1 MNYYYK
7 YIKYKQKYLKLKNQD
22 GGKIPFITLD
32 NKTIDYFPFDNN
44 DFNYYHND
52 YLLINNKKEIN
63 YSLNDKFELDKFN
76 ISNNNYNEKNI
87 INNNNIYKLA
97 DQIINIS
104 SNEIFPFHLCLLS
117 KYKILDNLYKKHINT
132 IDNPNILWS
141 ESANKDKEYRIFEL
155 DDNNKKIYL
164 SKHAK
169 KVYKEIFTLYDDI
182 YEIVNINYNYNILL
196 KYSYCN
202 KFLELLQLIYKIQ
215 LEKISY
221 DSLNITTINKKNDQ
235 DIKIFDKYNLED
247 YIIVNIINIFIS
259 PISKLKNNFDIIYV
273 FYKEEQFKI
282 KKEEFKIEKEQ
293 LEKEIEQLEKEIE
306 QFKIEIEQ
314 LEIEKKQLEIEIEQL
329 EIEKKQFKINKKIE
343 KKKLKIIENEL
354 IIKTEIEKL
363 KLNLKE
369 IKQLV
374 IEEEEKL
381 KLKEDYN
388 DAKQTYINIS
398 DTTLLFQYIS
408 KSHIE
413 EENQKKEKKEN
424 FKNNVLQKITTNL
437 EDDIKQISYYLEDD
451 IKQIKKLLLFNLYVD
466 NIKDISPKFSYI
478 FYASFIYYRINKPL
492 ISYTTLSNLYPIN
505 ENNFVCN
512 LIGINSDRL
521 IKIMNEDNDESI
533 NKLMFNT
540 KYIKHPIHSYEGF
553 LIRIQNGY
561 NRISYQ
567 NCTEN
572 GILEFIKI
580 LFWDQGQF
588 VLKLPEENTKTETEP
603 LKLLN
608 EIFIDI
614 NTYLKNQTNIKS
626 LYNSQEYHEKMHK
639 LFIHK
644 NKNIIYKRNNYELD
658 ASVENFY
665 NMLCI
670 ILNFDSKEKLES
682 YFNNINEYNS
692 NITEIKKVPD
702 IYSTNINIYIQNEI
716 LYTINI
722 TDMHV
727 KVNSIDNADILKL
740 IEYDYFNL
748 LIYNTDILSKYSME
762 TCYKYI
768 DKYINNLSTLK
779 KNDKNYEYLVELII
793 IKYPKLSQYFINYNE
808 KYDIIICSAIKKNPE
823 IICYLQEYNKSSLE
837 IFLNII
843 IDDLDKIKEH
853 QEYISIIYYIFE
865 ICIKNKFNNIILNV
879 FEKNPEILCIK
890 LHITN
895 PAKEDLINDI
905 INNINLFKT
914 NEYYKDIVK
923 CILITLL
930 EINNLNIIENII
942 KKNTDYFFNNC
953 LEILMT
959 IKNKQEISSIMKYLY
974 LNHEE
979 IILEQIKNKPKI
991 ICYLNLNY
999 NYMIPLLNKILNDLE
1014 NDHTNYKDIVKYIFI
1029 NSGYYKK
1036 LNEIIKIKEM
1046 FKNDHFNNLFYDIII
1061 DANKD
1066 YRYAII
1072 KNLFI
1077 MKSFY
1082 KGRIYL
1088 NIEKKEEEKSIHTNL
1103 DFLLN
1108 KLKNIFNNS
1117 KDHYDIIELYK
1128 KDEEQEILITKEQ
1141 EIRRRITS

>member
-22 GGKIPFITLD
+22 GGKLPFVLD
-32 NKTIDYFPFDNN
+32 NETIDYFPFDNN

-76 ISNNNYNEKNI
+76 ISNNNYNEKNT

-97 DQIINIS
+97 DQIIYIS

-117 KYKILDNLYKKHINT
+117 KNKILDNLYKKHINT
-132 IDNPNILWS
+132 IDNPKISWG
-141 ESANKDKEYRIFEL
+141 ESVGKVIIKDKEYRSFEL
-155 DDNNKKIYL
+155 KGKNKEIYL

-169 KVYKEIFTLYDDI
+169 IVYKEIFTLYDDI

-215 LEKISY
+215 LEKLSY
-221 DSLNITTINKKNDQ
+221 NSIDITTIDTKNDKN
-235 DIKIFDKYNLED
+235 IKIFEKYNLED

-259 PISKLKNNFDIIYV
+259 PISKLKDNFDIIYV
-273 FYKEEQFKI
+273 FYKEEQ
-282 KKEEFKIEKEQ
+282 
-293 LEKEIEQLEKEIE
+293 
-306 QFKIEIEQ
+306 
-314 LEIEKKQLEIEIEQL
+314 LEIEIE
-329 EIEKKQFKINKKIE
+329 I
-343 KKKLKIIENEL
+343 
-354 IIKTEIEKL
+354 
-363 KLNLKE
+363 
-369 IKQLV
+369 
-374 IEEEEKL
+374 EEEKL
-381 KLKEDYN
+381 KKDYN

-413 EENQKKEKKEN
+413 EENQKKEENQN

-437 EDDIKQISYYLEDD
+437 EYDIKQISYYLEDD

-492 ISYTTLSNLYPIN
+492 ISYTSLSNLYPIN

-512 LIGINSDRL
+512 LIGINSDSL
-521 IKIMNEDNDESI
+521 IKIMNEDDDGSI
-533 NKLMFNT
+533 NKLMFNS
-540 KYIKHPIHSYEGF
+540 KYIKHPIHSYEGI
-553 LIRIQNGY
+553 LIKIQNGD

-626 LYNSQEYHEKMHK
+626 LYDSQEYHEKMHK

-644 NKNIIYKRNNYELD
+644 NKNIIYKRNNYKLDASVENNYELD

-670 ILNFDSKEKLES
+670 ILNFDSKEKLEL
-682 YFNNINEYNS
+682 YLNNINEYNS
-692 NITEIKKVPD
+692 NITQIEKVSD
-702 IYSTNINIYIQNEI
+702 TYSTNINIYIQNEI

-748 LIYNTDILSKYSME
+748 LIYNTDILSKYSIE
-762 TCYKYI
+762 TCSKYI
-768 DKYINNLSTLK
+768 DKYINNLSTLE

-793 IKYPKLSQYFINYNE
+793 IKYPKLSEFFINYDE

-843 IDDLDKIKEH
+843 VDNFDKTKEH
-853 QEYISIIYYIFE
+853 EEYNRIIYFIFE
-865 ICIKNKFNNIILNV
+865 ICINNNFDDIILNILK
-879 FEKNPEILCIK
+879 KNPEILCIK
-890 LHITN
+890 LYITN
-895 PAKEDLINDI
+895 HAKEDLINNI
-905 INNINLFKT
+905 INNIDLFKT

-930 EINNLNIIENII
+930 QINNLNIIENII
-942 KKNTDYFFNNC
+942 NKDTDYFFNNC

-974 LNHEE
+974 LNHNE

-999 NYMIPLLNKILNDLE
+999 DLMIPLLNNILNDLE

-1029 NSGYYKK
+1029 NSGYYTK
-1036 LNEIIKIKEM
+1036 LNEISKIKEM

-1082 KGRIYL
+1082 KGRFFL
-1088 NIEKKEEEKSIHTNL
+1088 NIEKKSDEKSIHTNL

-1108 KLKNIFNNS
+1108 ELKNIFNNS

-1128 KDEEQEILITKEQ
+1128 KDEKEEIQEQ
-1141 EIRRRITS
+1141 EIRRRTKK